1 MGQRVFPEISL
12 SVTVGALSSPCA
24 AKREQSHKGHLSMPY
39 GLGKQPPSI
48 LIGVKKTQNST
59 CSKSVGI
66 ELNSLREASDLLALS
81 FFLLLVNIC
90 SRGAQDFH
98 LGSFVGGHSGVTGVL
113 SWSSCRHLLW
123 CPDLE

>member
-90 SRGAQDFH
+90 SRGAQDFLH
-98 LGSFVGGHSGVTGVL
+98 CWRAFWGNRSVELEQL
-113 SWSSCRHLLW
+113 SSSTLV
-123 CPDLE
+123 P